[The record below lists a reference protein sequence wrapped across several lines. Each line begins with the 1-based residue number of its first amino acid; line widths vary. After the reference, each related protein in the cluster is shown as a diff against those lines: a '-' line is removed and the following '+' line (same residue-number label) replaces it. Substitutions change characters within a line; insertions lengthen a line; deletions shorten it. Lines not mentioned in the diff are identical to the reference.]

1 MAGGASRR
9 ESLSALVRRR
19 LVAAQAGIVGGVVL
33 EADSL
38 DAVDD
43 ADVAGAALAGEDGV
57 GAGERAGA
65 VGKLLFQHSV
75 GAQPGDGSDD
85 HHQAADELPAAIRR
99 HGLEVIQ
106 VVAGAEAFR
115 CALACHI
122 SG

>member
-1 MAGGASRR
+1 MRQQRRALVLAVAGSASGR

-57 GAGERAGA
+57 GAGKRAGA
-65 VGKLLFQHSV
+65 VGELLF
-75 GAQPGDGSDD
+75 
-85 HHQAADELPAAIRR
+85 
-99 HGLEVIQ
+99 
-106 VVAGAEAFR
+106 
-115 CALACHI
+115 
-122 SG
+122 